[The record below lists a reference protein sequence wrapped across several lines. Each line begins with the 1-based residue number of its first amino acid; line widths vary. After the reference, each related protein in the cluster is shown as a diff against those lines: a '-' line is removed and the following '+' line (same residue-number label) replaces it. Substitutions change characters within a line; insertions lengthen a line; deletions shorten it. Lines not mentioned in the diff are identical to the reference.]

1 MTPLCPN
8 LTCHDVILFSVMYKI
23 IDDNYEPPKLLTKA
37 CLYYKEWCM
46 SVMVLCV
53 EDLVM
58 GSDAAGEKVKD
69 HVKQLAP
76 LLQDKSIS
84 AKDKIRLILL
94 YIIQKGGESVAV
106 VVCLCVVAKCLSHV
120 CLSEHA

>member
-1 MTPLCPN
+1 M
-8 LTCHDVILFSVMYKI
+8 
-23 IDDNYEPPKLLTKA
+23 LLTKA
-37 CLYYKEWCM
+37 YLHYEVWCM
-46 SVMVLCV
+46 SVVVLCV

-94 YIIQKGGESVAV
+94 YVIQKGGENIA
-106 VVCLCVVAKCLSHV
+106 VVCLCIVAASPSV
-120 CLSEHA
+120 SVACLSERAYQ